1 MVEHTPGPWDFIKG
15 DARWFVRA
23 AGMDIASVG
32 TVPYWENFKPVDEAN
47 ARLIAAAPKL
57 WDAAEM
63 FSKWFDKNCGSSI
76 NSRWDR
82 IPPIER
88 AKIVKAFRA
97 ALAKAGE

>member
-47 ARLIAAAPKL
+47 ARLIAAAPDL
-57 WDAAEM
+57 L
-63 FSKWFDKNCGSSI
+63 
-76 NSRWDR
+76 
-82 IPPIER
+82 
-88 AKIVKAFRA
+88 A
-97 ALAKAGE
+97 ALEGVMGSLPNHELPKHRGHYCRESNPCLNCQARDAIEAAKS